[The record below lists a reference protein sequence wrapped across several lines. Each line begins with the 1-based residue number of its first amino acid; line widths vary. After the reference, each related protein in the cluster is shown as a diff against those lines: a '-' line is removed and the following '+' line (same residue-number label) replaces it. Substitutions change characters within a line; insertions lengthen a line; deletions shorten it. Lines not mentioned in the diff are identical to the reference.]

1 MTAME
6 NTEDI
11 EVDGLVIR
19 EVLTGESDK
28 IITLLTAEYGRITI
42 TGKGINSMRNRH
54 AASAQMFSYSTF
66 QLHKRKDF
74 WYIRDT
80 FFIEC
85 FMNIRYDVEKLALAG
100 YVCDVASDFALEN
113 VADPELLSLTLN
125 TLYAI
130 ANLDRIP
137 LEQIRGAFEFRAAV
151 QGGFMPNVEGCG
163 ICGCAEE
170 DEYTLDVMN
179 GRVLCRKCKNLLEN
193 DPSFLE
199 DPSAKIFIRITKP
212 VLRVLRY
219 IEVAGTKKFL
229 SFTLDKN
236 ELSLF
241 SVICERY
248 LLNHIEHG
256 FSSLEY
262 YKNIRKYGCT

>member
-1 MTAME
+1 MAE
-6 NTEDI
+6 TEDI

-19 EVLTGESDK
+19 SVLTGESDK
-28 IITLLTAEYGRITI
+28 VITLLTAEYGRITI
-42 TGKGINSMRNRH
+42 TGKGIVSMRNRH
-54 AASAQMFSYSTF
+54 AASAQLFSYSTF
-66 QLHKRKDF
+66 QLHRRGTF

-113 VADPELLSLTLN
+113 VEDPELLSLTLN

-130 ANLDRIP
+130 SNLDRIP

-151 QGGFMPNVEGCG
+151 QGGFMPDLEGCG
-163 ICGCAEE
+163 ICGSD
-170 DEYTLDVMN
+170 DEPEYSLDVMN
-179 GRVLCRKCKNLLEN
+179 GRVLCKKCRALLEN

-199 DPSAKIFIRITKP
+199 DPSAKIFIRVTQP
-212 VLRVLRY
+212 VLHALRY
-219 IEVAGTKKFL
+219 IENAGTKRFL
-229 SFTLDKN
+229 SFTLD
-236 ELSLF
+236 EVSLSLF

-262 YKNIRKYGCT
+262 YKKIKNA